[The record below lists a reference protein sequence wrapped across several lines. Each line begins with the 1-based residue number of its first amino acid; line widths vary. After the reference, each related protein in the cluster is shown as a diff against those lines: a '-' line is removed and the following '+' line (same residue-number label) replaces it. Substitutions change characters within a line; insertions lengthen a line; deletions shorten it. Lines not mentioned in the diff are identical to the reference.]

1 MKQQSKQPS
10 LTPSDRARSTVTNR
24 WLGKALHMGGL
35 HTVSRL
41 VSAWQKEHHR

>member
-24 WLGKALHMGGL
+24 YMGGL